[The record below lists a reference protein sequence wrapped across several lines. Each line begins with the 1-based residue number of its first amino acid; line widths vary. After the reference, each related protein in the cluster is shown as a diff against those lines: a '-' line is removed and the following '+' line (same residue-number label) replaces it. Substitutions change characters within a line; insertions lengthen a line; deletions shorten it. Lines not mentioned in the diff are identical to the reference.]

1 MARFLIGI
9 DLGTTNSALA
19 AIDLKPKL
27 RAGRPEE
34 RVFPVPQLVAP
45 GELGDR
51 QLLPS
56 FLYLPGPHDLPAA
69 ATALPRDPAPREP
82 VREFARNHGARIP
95 GRLVSSAKS
104 WLSHAGVD
112 RSAAL
117 LPWGAPPD
125 VPRLSPLDVSA
136 RYLRHFVQAW
146 NHTHARSADD
156 QLEKQTVVLTVPA
169 SFDDVARNLTLEAAK
184 KAGLQDVILLE
195 EPQAAFYAWL
205 ATAGPAEVERVKP
218 GMRCL
223 VVDVGGGTSD
233 FSLIEAVEEKGELGF
248 VRQAV
253 GDHLLLGGDNMDLA
267 IARAVE
273 AKLNARLDA
282 AQFGQLVQACRAAK
296 EVLLAPDPPASV
308 PVTVMGRGRLVVG
321 GALTATL
328 TPAEVRSILFDGFFP
343 DCPADA
349 EPA

>member
-19 AIDLKPKL
+19 AIDLRHKPK
-27 RAGRPEE
+27 AGRPEE

-45 GELGDR
+45 GEVGDR
-51 QLLPS
+51 HLLPS
-56 FLYLPGPHDLPAA
+56 FLYLPGPHDLPPG
-69 ATALPRDPAPREP
+69 ATALPWEKEARE
-82 VREFARNHGARIP
+82 VVGEFARNHGARVP

-146 NHTHARSADD
+146 NHTHKPADAH
-156 QLEKQTVVLTVPA
+156 LERQTVVLTVPA

-205 ATAGPAEVERVKP
+205 ATAAPAEVERVRP

-273 AKLNARLDA
+273 AKLNAKLA
-282 AQFGQLVQACRAAK
+282 AARYRVSQRCAHCR
-296 EVLLAPDPPASV
+296 ETPISLATCA
-308 PVTVMGRGRLVVG
+308 TGRPSRM
-321 GALTATL
+321 TRWTSSRR
-328 TPAEVRSILFDGFFP
+328 P
-343 DCPADA
+343 
-349 EPA
+349 